1 MPDPLN
7 TTSEATPNTMSQAM
21 SKATPR
27 VSFAASA
34 LALTLGLVAAS
45 TPAGAAPMQAGSG
58 LTAPG
63 LQIEEAGYRRAKR
76 YRPLYNSDYYV
87 AQGYDVRSYRCC
99 ARQSD
104 EIRELQRLFPSTSWP
119 PSDRY

>member
-7 TTSEATPNTMSQAM
+7 TTSEATSKTMPQAM

-27 VSFAASA
+27 VFFAGAF
-34 LALTLGLVAAS
+34 ALTLGLFAAS
-45 TPAGAAPMQAGSG
+45 APAGAAPMQAASG

-63 LQIEEAGYRRAKR
+63 LQVETAHYRHAKR

-87 AQGYDVRSYRCC
+87 AQGYDVRSYGCC
-99 ARQSD
+99 VRQSD
-104 EIRELQRLFPSTSWP
+104 EIRELQRLFPSTNWP
-119 PSDRY
+119 RSDHY